1 MVGLYLIPAPRP
13 GPAHTRRVMGWPK
26 KKERKKER
34 KKGRKKRSYTII
46 IIFIVILSDMIVN
59 IT

>member
-13 GPAHTRRVMGWPK
+13 GPAHTRWVMGWPK
-26 KKERKKER
+26 KKER